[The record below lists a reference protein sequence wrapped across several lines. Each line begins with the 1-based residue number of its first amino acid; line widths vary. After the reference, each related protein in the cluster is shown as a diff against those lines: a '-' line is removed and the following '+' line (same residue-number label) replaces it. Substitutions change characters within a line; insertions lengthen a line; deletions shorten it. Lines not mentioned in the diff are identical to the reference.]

1 MILTEFIK
9 EPYVYKNLFYEYRW
23 QNYQKSVN
31 IMYVDSLISKNECNS
46 FVYKT

>member
-1 MILTEFIK
+1 MDLTEFIK

-23 QNYQKSVN
+23 QNYHKSVN
-31 IMYVDSLISKNECNS
+31 IMYVDSVINNSNS